1 MSPDPNSNQA
11 IRNGVVAALAL
22 AVSLGACAP
31 VPDLGTR
38 PALRTTETVEASETL
53 QRQGAVQWPGDGWW
67 NVFGDAQLNGLMD
80 AALANSPDMAL
91 AAARVRRA
99 EALAQ
104 RAGAAG
110 LPSIGAGAEVG
121 LRKQSANNGFPKQ
134 FLPDGWRDN
143 AQLSLSFGYDLD
155 LWGKNRA
162 ALAAATSEARAA
174 AVDAA
179 QARLFLTT
187 GIAQAYS
194 GLERLYRQRDLAV
207 AGQENRKAARLLID
221 RRLTQGLENR
231 AALRQADAEYS
242 RSVEQVAAIDEDI
255 ALRRNQLAALIGA
268 GPDRGSSIVRPIRA
282 TILTGGVPD
291 GVSTDLIGRRPD
303 IVASRERV
311 EAASSRIAEAR
322 AGFFPS
328 VNLAGLIGLQS
339 LGIGNLLQADSIFGN
354 AGPAI
359 SLPVFQGGALQGQ
372 FRTAR
377 ADYDVAVASYNAT
390 VLSAYQEVADAVT
403 RQDAAQK
410 RLAVVQEALG
420 AREEASEIVRRRYAG
435 GLANYLDVLTAE
447 RGVQESR
454 VAVAMVEA
462 DLLAAQLALVRALGG
477 GFDGN
482 VSRLAGITA
491 Q

>member
-1 MSPDPNSNQA
+1 MSPDRHSNQA

-31 VPDLGTR
+31 VPDLGPL
-38 PALRTTETVEASETL
+38 PAMRTTETVEASETL
-53 QRQGAVQWPGDGWW
+53 QPRGAVPWPGDGWW
-67 NVFGDAQLNGLMD
+67 TALGDAQLNGLID

-99 EALAQ
+99 EAIVQ
-104 RAGAAG
+104 RTGAAG
-110 LPSIGAGAEVG
+110 LPTVGAGAEVG

-143 AQLSLSFGYDLD
+143 AQLSLNFDYDLD

-179 QARLFLTT
+179 QARLILTT
-187 GIAQAYS
+187 GIAQAYF

-207 AGQENRKAARLLID
+207 AAQENRQAARLLID
-221 RRLTQGLENR
+221 RRLAQGLENR
-231 AALRQADAEYS
+231 AALRQADAEIS
-242 RSVEQVAAIDEDI
+242 RSVEGVAAIDENI
-255 ALRRNQLAALIGA
+255 AVHRNQLAALIGA
-268 GPDRGSSIVRPIRA
+268 GPDRGAAIERPIRA
-282 TILTGGVPD
+282 TILTGGVPHR
-291 GVSTDLIGRRPD
+291 VSTDLIGRRPD

-359 SLPVFQGGALQGQ
+359 SLPIFQGGALQGQ
-372 FRTAR
+372 FRTTR
-377 ADYDVAVASYNAT
+377 ADFDVAVATYNAT

-403 RQDAAQK
+403 RQDSAQH
-410 RLAVVQEALG
+410 RLAVVQHALG
-420 AREEASEIVRRRYAG
+420 AREEALDIIRRRYAG
-435 GLANYLDVLTAE
+435 GLANYLEVLTTE
-447 RGVQESR
+447 RGVQESQI
-454 VAVAMVEA
+454 AVAMLEA
-462 DLLAAQLALVRALGG
+462 ELLAAQLALVRALGG

-482 VSRLAGITA
+482 DSRLAGITT